1 MGAFFN
7 NIQVKSTD
15 GDTNALR
22 EQIIKTITLLHIQ
35 NDYEL
40 IEKED
45 NADKSVIV
53 AFSNETPWIAVYDEE
68 TIMNLDVLNNLGL
81 KLSKEQETIALTV
94 LVGDSDY
101 VSLGYNK
108 NGKLEDSISNF
119 SDLVSLET
127 SKPEIWADLTY
138 RKSFEDIESAW
149 NNKTVFIESFL
160 EEFGKLLNIS
170 SNHLL
175 AGYYDINEDISSF
188 GTILHFA
195 KKKKEEQNTNDEPV
209 NLNMLT
215 REGFTD
221 FKINSTTKIKWMITN
236 FGESSIGLD
245 IMFAGDAVEHLCV
258 KPLTAKISHHKQDE
272 NRKEYLCEFT
282 ETIATT
288 GERLFHINIEDF
300 YIPKGARPIPS
311 IKIKKWQDDTAIL
324 YDAAINMDIEFL
336 PLKACKTELKL
347 FVVPLTNRQ
356 GGSHYESLE
365 LTIKE

>member
-15 GDTNALR
+15 ENTNVLR
-22 EQIIKTITLLHIQ
+22 ERIIKTITHLHIQ

-68 TIMNLDVLNNLGL
+68 NVMNFDMLNNLGL
-81 KLSKEQETIALTV
+81 ELSKEQETIALTV

-108 NGKLEDSISNF
+108 NGKLEDSISNLN
-119 SDLVSLET
+119 DLVSLET
-127 SKPEIWADLTY
+127 SKPEIWADLTF

-160 EEFGKLLNIS
+160 EELGKLLNIS
-170 SNHLL
+170 SNRLL

-188 GTILHFA
+188 GTTLHFA
-195 KKKKEEQNTNDEPV
+195 KKKKEEQNTNTEPV

-221 FKINSTTKIKWMITN
+221 LKINSTMKIKWMITN
-236 FGESSIGLD
+236 FGESSIGLE
-245 IMFAGDAVEHLCV
+245 IIFAGDAIENLYI
-258 KPLTAKISHHKQDE
+258 KPLTAKISLHKQDE
-272 NRKEYLCEFT
+272 NPKEYLCEFT
-282 ETIATT
+282 ENTAIT
-288 GERLFHINIEDF
+288 GEKLFYSRIEDF

-324 YDAAINMDIEFL
+324 YDAAINMEIEFL

-347 FVVPLTNRQ
+347 FVVPLANRQ
-356 GGSHYESLE
+356 GGSYYECLE